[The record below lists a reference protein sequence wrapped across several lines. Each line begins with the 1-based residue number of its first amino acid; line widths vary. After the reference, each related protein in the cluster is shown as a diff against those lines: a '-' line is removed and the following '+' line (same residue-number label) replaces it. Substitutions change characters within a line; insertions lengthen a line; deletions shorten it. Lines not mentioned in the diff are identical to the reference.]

1 MIRGDGMTCSDEW
14 LFGQVQQ
21 GDQSAF
27 GLLVQRYQNRIYS
40 MALKMLQHQHDA
52 EDACQQAFLQ
62 VWQKRQ
68 LYNPKWRFNTWLYRI
83 VANVCIDEYRR
94 CQRRQ
99 LTPGTLPVSSPAPLS
114 PTQAYERRERC
125 RILTEALQCVPLEA
139 RLLLI
144 LCYMEGLS
152 YAEAANIRGISVHTV
167 KSQLRRAKALLRQRL
182 NTSNEATP

>member
-1 MIRGDGMTCSDEW
+1 MTCSDER
-14 LFGQVQQ
+14 LFDRVQQ

-27 GLLVQRYQNRIYS
+27 GLLIHRYQNRIYS
-40 MALKMLQHQHDA
+40 MALKMLHYQHDA

-83 VANVCIDEYRR
+83 VTNVCIDEYRR

-99 LTPGTLPVSSPAPLS
+99 LTSVSLPASAPASPSPA
-114 PTQAYERRERC
+114 QAYEQQERC
-125 RILTEALQCVPLEA
+125 QRLMEALQYVPIEA

-182 NTSNEATP
+182 HSSNEATS

>member
-1 MIRGDGMTCSDEW
+1 MTGSDEQ
-14 LFGQVQQ
+14 LFVRVQE

-27 GLLVQRYQNRIYS
+27 GLLVQRYQNRVYS
-40 MALKMLQHQHDA
+40 MALKMLHHQHDA
-52 EDACQQAFLQ
+52 EDASQQAFLQ

-68 LYNPKWRFNTWLYRI
+68 LYDPKWRFNTWLYRI

-99 LTPGTLPVSSPAPLS
+99 MTPAGLATSAPIPPSPA
-114 PTQAYERRERC
+114 QAYEQRERC
-125 RILTEALQCVPLEA
+125 QLLTQALQSVPIEA

-152 YAEAANIRGISVHTV
+152 YTEAASIRGISVHTV

-182 NTSNEATP
+182 HSSNEVTP

>member
-1 MIRGDGMTCSDEW
+1 MTCSDER
-14 LFGQVQQ
+14 LFVRVQQ
-21 GDQSAF
+21 GDQGAF
-27 GLLVQRYQNRIYS
+27 GRLVQRYQNRIYS
-40 MALKMLQHQHDA
+40 MALKMLHHQHDA
-52 EDACQQAFLQ
+52 EDASQQAFLQ
-62 VWQKRQ
+62 VWQNRQ

-94 CQRRQ
+94 GQRRL
-99 LTPGTLPVSSPAPLS
+99 LTPAGLPASAPAPPSPA
-114 PTQAYERRERC
+114 QAYEQQERC
-125 RILTEALQCVPLEA
+125 QRLTQALQHVPIEA

-182 NTSNEATP
+182 HSSNEATA

>member
-1 MIRGDGMTCSDEW
+1 MTCSDEW
-14 LFGQVQQ
+14 LFGRVQE

-40 MALKMLQHQHDA
+40 MALKMLSHQHDA

-68 LYNPKWRFNTWLYRI
+68 SYNPKWRFNTWLYRI
-83 VANVCIDEYRR
+83 VTNVCIDEYRR

-99 LTPGTLPVSSPAPLS
+99 LAPETIATTSPTLPSPA
-114 PTQAYERRERC
+114 QVYEQQEHGRM
-125 RILTEALQCVPLEA
+125 LTEALQHIPVEA

-144 LCYMEGLS
+144 LYYMEGLS

-182 NTSNEATP
+182 HPNNEATP

>member
-1 MIRGDGMTCSDEW
+1 MTCSDEQ
-14 LFGQVQQ
+14 LFARVQQ
-21 GDQSAF
+21 GDQGAF

-40 MALKMLQHQHDA
+40 MALKMLHQQHDA

-62 VWQKRQ
+62 IWQKRG

-83 VANVCIDEYRR
+83 VANVCFDEYRR

-99 LTPGTLPVSSPAPLS
+99 LTPDSLPAPSSAPPSPA
-114 PTQAYERRERC
+114 QAYEQQERC
-125 RILTEALQCVPLEA
+125 RILSEALQYVPVEA

-152 YAEAANIRGISVHTV
+152 YAEAASIRGISVHTV
-167 KSQLRRAKALLRQRL
+167 KSQLRRAKVLLRQRL
-182 NTSNEATP
+182 HPNNEAIS